1 MLRITTPDDA
11 AAHRDDEQSTDA
23 HSSESRLTSPRDSC
37 PATADDPTRAQL
49 LRGKDAFF
57 AFSSEQAPNSFDSSR
72 CSLDEAR
79 RQIARMETLV
89 ASLNKQVI
97 DLKKERL
104 SLRSSQPTASE
115 SSSTP
120 DPPSSPESLSSTSAR
135 CSQALSRNG
144 NFVHVPS
151 RMLQEAQPPPVAS
164 LKEAAN
170 QMQGLSKRGLRLY
183 QKVAQLKQDNRKLA
197 LRLVGPPVAKRRKER
212 QLEQVLQRASP
223 QQLGEILEEP
233 VSSPASSS
241 AGLHA
246 HLSSAPGDSVPVTLP
261 QRVTQPRV
269 RGSACHRGQSGRTRI
284 APAQQERLLAYAA
297 LDPSPNG
304 AERARIAAEV
314 ELPPRVV
321 QVWFQNQRT
330 RSKACTKEHH
340 AAASQHAH
348 LPPSPPLSPPLSPP
362 EGVACE
368 STQVSPARPPVA
380 RRTVL
385 PPLVLLGTWIVFTTW
400 AMWHS
405 LRSAFHIVGI
415 PLVGF
420 VVGSVLFPDVPSK
433 HALQYLNGLH
443 FAHAATRLLSTSH
456 VLWDPDTHALRV
468 EASPGGHAALVV
480 STLGTVA
487 RAVLTAGSRGRLFWP
502 TTRGLA
508 LLNGATL
515 GALFIFQGTVSA
527 PGLDEIPEEARIV
540 QLPPETAL
548 TAAGMLVL
556 LALGFGPATRSKIT
570 SFALYPY
577 ASLKCV

>member
-37 PATADDPTRAQL
+37 PATADDPTRTQL
-49 LRGKDAFF
+49 LRGKDAF
-57 AFSSEQAPNSFDSSR
+57 SSEHAPNSFD

-89 ASLNKQVI
+89 ASLSKQVI

-104 SLRSSQPTASE
+104 SLRSSQPAASE

-120 DPPSSPESLSSTSAR
+120 DPPSSPDSLSSTSAR

-164 LKEAAN
+164 LEEAAN

-223 QQLGEILEEP
+223 QQLGEILEDGP
-233 VSSPASSS
+233 VSSPAPSS

-246 HLSSAPGDSVPVTLP
+246 HLSSAPGDSVPITLP

-269 RGSACHRGQSGRTRI
+269 RATACHRGQSGRTRI

-330 RSKACTKEHH
+330 RSKEYAKEHT
-340 AAASQHAH
+340 AEH

-400 AMWHS
+400 YMWHS

-433 HALQYLNGLH
+433 HTLQYLNGLH

-502 TTRGLA
+502 TTRGLT

-515 GALFIFQGTVSA
+515 GALFIYQGTFSA
-527 PGLDEIPEEARIV
+527 PGFDEIPEEARIV
-540 QLPPETAL
+540 QLTPETAL

-577 ASLKCV
+577 ASIKCV

>member
-1 MLRITTPDDA
+1 
-11 AAHRDDEQSTDA
+11 
-23 HSSESRLTSPRDSC
+23 
-37 PATADDPTRAQL
+37 
-49 LRGKDAFF
+49 
-57 AFSSEQAPNSFDSSR
+57 
-72 CSLDEAR
+72 
-79 RQIARMETLV
+79 METLI
-89 ASLNKQVI
+89 ASLSKQVI

-104 SLRSSQPTASE
+104 SLRSSQPTSE

-120 DPPSSPESLSSTSAR
+120 DPPSSPDSLSSTSAR

-164 LKEAAN
+164 LEEAAN

-223 QQLGEILEEP
+223 QQLGEILEDGP
-233 VSSPASSS
+233 VSSPAPSS

-246 HLSSAPGDSVPVTLP
+246 HLSPAPGDSVPITLP

-269 RGSACHRGQSGRTRI
+269 RATACHRGQSGRTRI

-330 RSKACTKEHH
+330 RSKACAKEHH
-340 AAASQHAH
+340 AAASQHAQAHAH

-400 AMWHS
+400 YMWHS

-502 TTRGLA
+502 TTRGLT

-515 GALFIFQGTVSA
+515 GALFIYQGTFSA
-527 PGLDEIPEEARIV
+527 PGFDEIPEEARIV
-540 QLPPETAL
+540 QLTPETAL

-577 ASLKCV
+577 ASIKCV

>member
-1 MLRITTPDDA
+1 MLRITSPDDA

-37 PATADDPTRAQL
+37 PATADDPTRTQL
-49 LRGKDAFF
+49 LRGKDAF
-57 AFSSEQAPNSFDSSR
+57 SSEHAPNSFD

-89 ASLNKQVI
+89 ASLSKQVI

-104 SLRSSQPTASE
+104 SLRSSQPTSE

-120 DPPSSPESLSSTSAR
+120 DPPSSPESLSSTSTR

-164 LKEAAN
+164 LEEAAN

-223 QQLGEILEEP
+223 QQLGEILEDGP
-233 VSSPASSS
+233 VSSPAPSS

-246 HLSSAPGDSVPVTLP
+246 HLSSAPGDSVPITLP

-269 RGSACHRGQSGRTRI
+269 RATACHRGQSGRTRI

-330 RSKACTKEHH
+330 RSKACAKEHP
-340 AAASQHAH
+340 AAH

-400 AMWHS
+400 YMWHS

-433 HALQYLNGLH
+433 HTLQYLNGLH

-487 RAVLTAGSRGRLFWP
+487 RAVLTAASRGRLFWP
-502 TTRGLA
+502 TTRGLT
-508 LLNGATL
+508 LLNGALL

-527 PGLDEIPEEARIV
+527 PGFDEIPEEARIV
-540 QLPPETAL
+540 QLTPETAL

>member
-11 AAHRDDEQSTDA
+11 AAHRDDDQSTDA

-49 LRGKDAFF
+49 LRGKDAF
-57 AFSSEQAPNSFDSSR
+57 SSEHAPNSFD

-79 RQIARMETLV
+79 RQIARMETLI
-89 ASLNKQVI
+89 ASLSKQVI

-104 SLRSSQPTASE
+104 SLRSSQPAASE

-120 DPPSSPESLSSTSAR
+120 DPPSSPESLSSTSTR

-164 LKEAAN
+164 LEDAAN

-223 QQLGEILEEP
+223 QQLGEILEDGP
-233 VSSPASSS
+233 VSSPAPSS

-246 HLSSAPGDSVPVTLP
+246 HLSSAPGDSVPITLP

-269 RGSACHRGQSGRTRI
+269 RGTACHRGQSGRTRI

-330 RSKACTKEHH
+330 RSKACAKEHP
-340 AAASQHAH
+340 AAH
-348 LPPSPPLSPPLSPP
+348 LPPSPPLSPP

-380 RRTVL
+380 RRTLL

-400 AMWHS
+400 YMWHS

-527 PGLDEIPEEARIV
+527 PGFDEIPEEARIV

-570 SFALYPY
+570 GFALYPY
-577 ASLKCV
+577 ASMKCV